1 MAAVL
6 LLCDVYDS
14 FSLVG
19 VSLRNLELPVLVLLV
34 LQLLVGVQLLLGRL
48 DVVRLHVWKFFVA
61 LLLMQVFL
69 NQTLVVELNVFL
81 VQEYRQI

>member
-19 VSLRNLELPVLVLLV
+19 VSRRNLELPVFVLLV

-48 DVVRLHVWKFFVA
+48 DVVRLHVWKFCVA

-81 VQEYRQI
+81 VQDYRQI